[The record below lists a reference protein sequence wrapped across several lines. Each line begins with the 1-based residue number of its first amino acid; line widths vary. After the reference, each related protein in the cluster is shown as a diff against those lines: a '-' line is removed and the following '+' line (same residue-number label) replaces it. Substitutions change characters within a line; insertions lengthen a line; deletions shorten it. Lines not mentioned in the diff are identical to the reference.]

1 MKNINSKLMK
11 KSLVAATS
19 FALLGA
25 FSSATM
31 AEQKS
36 GFTLTPMIGHM
47 IYGGNN
53 IYDDGTT
60 FSLAAGYQYAS
71 PWGFELAYL
80 DADVNQN
87 DSDNTF
93 SLEQLRLDA
102 LYHLASDT
110 NFTPFAVF
118 GVGRSKI
125 EDDSDAMFNAGVG
138 LKYAFNDLFSL
149 RGDIRAIRNMDSE
162 RTDMGFNLGAQFL
175 FGASSSKSKA
185 STPVAPVDIDS
196 DNDGV
201 VDRLDSC
208 LRTAAG
214 VKVDAKGCAINTDI
228 DGDGVA
234 NAQDACPDTKAGA
247 KVDAKGCYLVLEE
260 DVTVELN
267 VNFAN
272 NADTIVNG
280 ADQIKKVADFMKQY
294 PFTKVVV
301 EGYTDSRGSDAYN
314 LSLSQKRADAV
325 AARLASNY
333 GIDPSRVSAKGYG
346 EANPIATNETAEG
359 RAANRRVTAVVKATV
374 KKEIK

>member
-1 MKNINSKLMK
+1 MK

-19 FALLGA
+19 FALLSA

-36 GFTLTPMIGHM
+36 GFTLTPMVGHM

-53 IYDDGTT
+53 IFDDGTT
-60 FSLAAGYQYAS
+60 LSLAAGYQYAN
-71 PWGFELAYL
+71 PWGFEFAYL
-80 DADVNQN
+80 DADVDQN

-102 LYHLASDT
+102 LYHFSSDT
-110 NFTPFAVF
+110 NFTPFALF
-118 GVGRSKI
+118 GVGAS
-125 EDDSDAMFNAGVG
+125 ELDDDSDTIFNAGVG
-138 LKYAFNDLFSL
+138 LKYAFSNFFSL
-149 RGDIRAIRNMDSE
+149 RGDVRAIRTLDAE
-162 RTDMGFNLGAQFL
+162 RTDIGFNLGAQFL
-175 FGASSSKSKA
+175 FGASSSKSKV
-185 STPVAPVDIDS
+185 SAPVVPVDTDG

-208 LRTAAG
+208 LRTVAG
-214 VKVDAKGCAINTDI
+214 AKVDAKGCAINTDV
-228 DGDGVA
+228 DGDGVV
-234 NAQDACPDTKAGA
+234 NTQDACPDTKAGA
-247 KVDAKGCYLVLEE
+247 KVDAKGCYLVLEQ

-272 NADTIVNG
+272 NADTIVAG
-280 ADQIKKVADFMKQY
+280 GDQIKKVADFMKQY
-294 PFTKVVV
+294 PFTDVVV

-314 LSLSQKRADAV
+314 LALSQKRADAV

-346 EANPIATNETAEG
+346 EVNPVATNETAEG

>member
-1 MKNINSKLMK
+1 MKNINNKFMK

-19 FALLGA
+19 LALLGA
-25 FSSATM
+25 FSSVSM

-47 IYGGNN
+47 VYGGNN
-53 IYDDGTT
+53 FVDDGTT
-60 FSLAAGYQYAS
+60 FSLAAGYQYAN

-80 DADVNQN
+80 EADVNQN
-87 DSDNTF
+87 DSDNEF
-93 SLEQLRLDA
+93 SLEQIRLDA
-102 LYHLASDT
+102 LYHFASDT
-110 NFTPFAVF
+110 HFTPFAVF
-118 GVGRSKI
+118 GLGRSKI
-125 EDDSDAMFNAGVG
+125 EDDSDTMFNAGVG
-138 LKYAFNDLFSL
+138 LKYAFNDFFSL
-149 RGDIRAIRNMDSE
+149 RSDVRAIRSVDSE
-162 RTDMGFNLGAQFL
+162 RTDIGFNLGAQFL
-175 FGASSSKSKA
+175 FGASSSKPKVSA
-185 STPVAPVDIDS
+185 PVAPVDTDS

-214 VKVDAKGCAINTDI
+214 AKVDAKGCAINTDI

-234 NAQDACPDTKAGA
+234 NTQDACPDTRSGA
-247 KVDAKGCYLVLEE
+247 KVDAKGCYLVLER

-272 NADTIVNG
+272 NADTIVSG

-294 PFTKVVV
+294 PFTDVVV

-314 LSLSQKRADAV
+314 LALSQKRADAV
-325 AARLASNY
+325 AAKLATNY

-346 EANPIATNETAEG
+346 EANPVATNETAEG
-359 RAANRRVTAVVKATV
+359 RAANRRVSAVVKAKV
-374 KKEIK
+374 KKEIR

>member
-1 MKNINSKLMK
+1 MK

-19 FALLGA
+19 FALLSA

-53 IYDDGTT
+53 IFDDGTT
-60 FSLAAGYQYAS
+60 YSLAAGYQYNS
-71 PWGFELAYL
+71 PWGFEFAYL

-102 LYHLASDT
+102 LYHFSSDT
-110 NFTPFAVF
+110 NFTPFALF
-118 GVGRSKI
+118 GVGAS
-125 EDDSDAMFNAGVG
+125 ELDDDSDTIFNAGVG
-138 LKYAFNDLFSL
+138 LKYAFSDFFSL
-149 RGDIRAIRNMDSE
+149 RGDVRAIRTLDAE
-162 RTDMGFNLGAQFL
+162 RTDIGFNLGAQFL
-175 FGASSSKSKA
+175 FGASSSKSKV
-185 STPVAPVDIDS
+185 SAPVVPVDTDG

-208 LRTAAG
+208 LRTVAG
-214 VKVDAKGCAINTDI
+214 AKVDAKGCAINTDV
-228 DGDGVA
+228 DGDGVV
-234 NAQDACPDTKAGA
+234 NTQDACPDTKAGA
-247 KVDAKGCYLVLEE
+247 KVDAKGCYLVLEQ

-272 NADTIVNG
+272 NADTIVAG

-294 PFTKVVV
+294 PFTDVVV

-314 LSLSQKRADAV
+314 LALSQKRADAV

-346 EANPIATNETAEG
+346 EVNPVATNETAEG